1 MAGNSLGPSIMEAED
16 SRPLDIMDPLVAEDF
31 QDYGSADVGQM
42 MKLLEK
48 HHRAVMEALT
58 AQADMIRQMRDGELS
73 TVPALPDIPDIQ
85 LSQQPQRISHLNSNL
100 GTGSAGSGGSNAV
113 MSKLRSP
120 GEQSV
125 AASLF
130 TSYSQ
135 EDLQQKM
142 EASNAVTPLR
152 QSKVEVPKAQAS
164 LLQRLTRHIA
174 FDIFFGLVVISNAIF
189 IGIDVGNEVGQDNPR
204 PLGLQVVQYI
214 YTVAFTVEI
223 VMRLLADREEGK
235 CRSDDCLWN
244 LFDGSIVVVAWLEVG
259 IDIARAAGDTDFESI
274 AGVSSLRAI
283 RIVRLTRILK
293 TAQVI
298 RILRFVMALRTLV
311 TSILSTLKA
320 LFWALLLLFL
330 IIYIFALLFTQAVDE
345 FIFKEDRGHQLT
357 ELEASASSRY
367 FGGLFQSML
376 TLFMSIAGGVSWE
389 DAIAPLMAISTVWLL
404 AFLFYVATLRWF
416 RFLHPL
422 LLLPRVAATTKSSSQ
437 YAPRF
442 TYFAVLNVVTGVFC
456 QSAIESAQQDHATVV
471 QSMLEN
477 KEAHLSKM
485 RAVFSEIQ
493 ASSGSDGDGI
503 TFAMLEE
510 KMNEPT
516 VRQYLETLGLDVWDS
531 WSFFKLLDTDGGGSI
546 ELEEFF
552 MGCLRLGGNA
562 RAMDLCKVLQD
573 QQWII
578 RNQGKF
584 QSFVEMELQ
593 AMHEVLSFLAMG
605 AMMRPREAQV
615 KDL

>member
-1 MAGNSLGPSIMEAED
+1 
-16 SRPLDIMDPLVAEDF
+16 
-31 QDYGSADVGQM
+31 
-42 MKLLEK
+42 
-48 HHRAVMEALT
+48 
-58 AQADMIRQMRDGELS
+58 
-73 TVPALPDIPDIQ
+73 
-85 LSQQPQRISHLNSNL
+85 
-100 GTGSAGSGGSNAV
+100 
-113 MSKLRSP
+113 
-120 GEQSV
+120 
-125 AASLF
+125 
-130 TSYSQ
+130 
-135 EDLQQKM
+135 
-142 EASNAVTPLR
+142 
-152 QSKVEVPKAQAS
+152 
-164 LLQRLTRHIA
+164 
-174 FDIFFGLVVISNAIF
+174 
-189 IGIDVGNEVGQDNPR
+189 
-204 PLGLQVVQYI
+204 
-214 YTVAFTVEI
+214 
-223 VMRLLADREEGK
+223 
-235 CRSDDCLWN
+235 
-244 LFDGSIVVVAWLEVG
+244 
-259 IDIARAAGDTDFESI
+259 
-274 AGVSSLRAI
+274 
-283 RIVRLTRILK
+283 
-293 TAQVI
+293 
-298 RILRFVMALRTLV
+298 
-311 TSILSTLKA
+311 
-320 LFWALLLLFL
+320 
-330 IIYIFALLFTQAVDE
+330 
-345 FIFKEDRGHQLT
+345 
-357 ELEASASSRY
+357 
-367 FGGLFQSML
+367 
-376 TLFMSIAGGVSWE
+376 
-389 DAIAPLMAISTVWLL
+389 
-404 AFLFYVATLRWF
+404 
-416 RFLHPL
+416 
-422 LLLPRVAATTKSSSQ
+422 
-437 YAPRF
+437 
-442 TYFAVLNVVTGVFC
+442 VTGVFC

>member
-404 AFLFYVATLRWF
+404 AFLFYVA
-416 RFLHPL
+416 
-422 LLLPRVAATTKSSSQ
+422 
-437 YAPRF
+437 F